1 MSLESII
8 ADLVSAARAAGRE
21 LPDLAVL
28 IQDAWNAPP
37 SEWGPDGMSV
47 PDAQGLVRFRAL
59 ADLRAQ
65 YAAAGKHEAA
75 QALSYRY
82 ACVPGANACKP
93 GSAAKA
99 VSFTN
104 CQNGSW
110 QRGLGLAVWFTVF
123 DVTATTT
130 EWGTTYRLD
139 YNRPIPDGF
148 VIPRECDTVEKC
160 LSFITEMARRL
171 E

>member
-8 ADLVSAARAAGRE
+8 ADLVSAARAAGKE

-37 SEWGPDGMSV
+37 SEWGPDGMSA

-59 ADLRAQ
+59 EDLRAQ
-65 YAAAGKHEAA
+65 YEAAGKHEAA

-93 GSAAKA
+93 GSAQKA
-99 VSFTN
+99 VAFTN

-110 QRGLGLAVWFTVF
+110 QRGMGLPTWYRVY
-123 DVTATTT
+123 DVTASTT
-130 EWGTTYRLD
+130 EWGMTFRLD
-139 YNRPIPDGF
+139 YSRLVEDGF
-148 VIPRECDTVEKC
+148 VIPRDCDTAEKC
-160 LSFITEMARRL
+160 VAFLVETAQRL
-171 E
+171 A